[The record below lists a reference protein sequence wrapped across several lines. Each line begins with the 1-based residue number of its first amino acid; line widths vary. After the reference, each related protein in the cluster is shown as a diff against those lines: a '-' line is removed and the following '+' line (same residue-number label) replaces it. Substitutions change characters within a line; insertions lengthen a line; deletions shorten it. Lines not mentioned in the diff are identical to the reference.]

1 MKINQVAKTKEQ
13 FKSTVINM
21 TKYYKKLNIA
31 ITKKKKK
38 LVTKCMNKYIKKTKN
53 I

>member
-1 MKINQVAKTKEQ
+1 MKINQMAKTKEQ

-21 TKYYKKLNIA
+21 IKYYKKLNIA
-31 ITKKKKK
+31 ITKKKK
-38 LVTKCMNKYIKKTKN
+38 LVTKCMNKYINKTKN

>member
-38 LVTKCMNKYIKKTKN
+38 KTCN
-53 I
+53 